1 MTALILAVAL
11 TATAPLTVRVLEA
24 AKPTTL
30 TLDAKSI
37 QCGDAQVPAHA
48 TLEVGVREVR
58 VGALKCPVVI
68 AEGPST
74 VTIGSV
80 VRRFTG
86 TLRVVIESGLLKIF
100 NEIELEPYLA
110 SVVGAVS
117 PGDFKPAALEAQA
130 IVSRTFAATARRRHA
145 AGGYDV
151 CDTSHCQLY
160 RGQESE
166 SPAAKAAVDQ
176 TAGQV
181 LLVGGIALKS
191 AFFHLAC
198 GGHTSRA
205 ADVLREDGAGPGV
218 SDLEPS
224 GQPLCKDLPDFA
236 WEWVIDRPAYAAG
249 LGLNS
254 DGAPFEPLRRDAAGR
269 VLELKAFGKRYSG
282 DEFLAKVTLAFGAQ
296 SLRSTKVTVKEIE
309 GTLTFTGTGLGHGVG
324 LCQQGAKT
332 LAARGADAKAILKH
346 YFPDS
351 QVRVP

>member
-1 MTALILAVAL
+1 MTAFFLTMVLA
-11 TATAPLTVRVLEA
+11 ATAPLTVRVLEA
-24 AKPTTL
+24 EKPTSL

-37 QCGDAQVPAHA
+37 QCGDAKVPVHA
-48 TLEVGVREVR
+48 VLGVGAREVR
-58 VGALKCPVVI
+58 LGELKCSVVT
-68 AEGPST
+68 AEGPAS

-80 VRRFTG
+80 TRRFTG

-100 NEIELEPYLA
+100 NEIELEPYLV
-110 SVVGAVS
+110 SVIGAVS
-117 PGDFKPAALEAQA
+117 PNDFKPAALEAQA
-130 IVSRTFAATARRRHA
+130 IVARTFAATARRRHA

-151 CDTSHCQLY
+151 CDASHCQLY
-160 RGQESE
+160 RGQDSE
-166 SPAAKAAVDQ
+166 SPAARTAVEK

-191 AFFHLAC
+191 AFFHPAC

-205 ADVLREDGAGPGV
+205 ADVLGEDGAGPGV
-218 SDLEPS
+218 SDLDPS

-249 LGLNS
+249 LGL
-254 DGAPFEPLRRDAAGR
+254 GGEAAPFEPLRRDAAGR

-282 DEFLAKVTLAFGAQ
+282 DEFLAKAALAFGAQ
-296 SLRSTKVTVKEIE
+296 SLRSMKVTVKEIE
-309 GTLTFTGTGLGHGVG
+309 GTLTFTGAGLGHGVG
-324 LCQQGAKT
+324 LCQQGAMA
-332 LAARGADAKAILKH
+332 LAARGADAKAILKR